1 SRRRHTMSKRDWSS
15 DVCSSDLDTLFRD
28 PQASGKYSKI
38 QAVVSFQSITEEVTD
53 KADHLIIISCLERLI
68 KRNIIFIDQQDD
80 FLAVMLFEELGKSL
94 QACRRHA
101 FRHGIEP
108 ALCRPYLCQLCI
120 GFFFIIR

>member
-80 FLAVMLFEELGKSL
+80 FLAVRSEE
-94 QACRRHA
+94 RRVGQH
-101 FRHGIEP
+101 RESE
-108 ALCRPYLCQLCI
+108 R
-120 GFFFIIR
+120 